1 MIKYKIYLV
10 IMMLLVSAG
19 FNSQVIAS
27 DILTNSRYTDL
38 RSDFLN
44 INPNLFFE
52 IDIAGMTP
60 AERDSF
66 IQGSAESEL
75 TIKETDSPD
84 SQNLSQYGA
93 AHSCI
98 NDFGDDAVCWY
109 ATGGSKGN
117 FSNGACGQ
125 PIEGDYTTAEATTG
139 KHCGS
144 NEVWSGIR
152 MWLGAQSRTNFLVD
166 NFPGASDNPV
176 NRLCVEWTLPGQA
189 NMDMDYNNRG
199 DGATSLPSG
208 GTLLLHEARPEY
220 SQLVNHSGS
229 APHLRD
235 ILYEWGTYTSP
246 RLDDQGA
253 TISPEEGRTYQLG
266 GSHFYHKYTAYFTV
280 PPDRSYAVDSNTH
293 VMCMGNIP
301 SSTRSGMRP
310 VYIANPLLTL
320 GGEDENGISTAPS
333 YMNHLTR
340 VYFDLGLGVAKVNY
354 PFNMTLN
361 KIWMMYEENDIFLA
375 DRDGGTLGVDLVTQ
389 GDSAV
394 YPIILFNNA
403 ITDRTYRL
411 FMAMGDRQH
420 RYKDSDDFQLFIDSN
435 ANKVLDEEELSS
447 TLIPANSIFSVPAK
461 SSQHYILV
469 HTPNFT
475 SGGER
480 HGKKY
485 HQGTISFVEEGRL
498 RSASYAVRTWEA
510 TTSDDIANKSQWISN
525 TQYPSENSDWN
536 RYREF
541 NMEKDIET
549 NPHLIRNTPDFN
561 TAEGL
566 KPKSPI
572 NLLIDQ

>member
-44 INPNLFFE
+44 IDPNLFFE
-52 IDIAGMTP
+52 IDISGMTP

-75 TIKETDSPD
+75 TLRETDSPN
-84 SQNLSQYGA
+84 SQNLSQFGA
-93 AHSCI
+93 THSCK

-109 ATGGSKGN
+109 ATGGSKGTWA
-117 FSNGACGQ
+117 NGACGQ
-125 PIEGDYTTAEATTG
+125 PIEGDYATAVATDS

-144 NEVWSGIR
+144 NEQWSGIR
-152 MWLGAQSRTNFLVD
+152 FWLGAKSRTKFLID
-166 NFPGASDNPV
+166 NFPGASDKPV
-176 NRLCVEWTLPGQA
+176 NRLCVEWTLPDQ
-189 NMDMDYNNRG
+189 NKMDMDYRNIG
-199 DGATSLPSG
+199 TGATSLPSG
-208 GTLLLHEARPEY
+208 SALLLHEARPEF

-235 ILYEWGTYTSP
+235 IMFEWGTYTSP
-246 RLDDQGA
+246 RLDDQGT
-253 TISPEEGRTYQLG
+253 TISPEEGGTYQPG
-266 GSHFYHKYTAYFTV
+266 GSHFYHKYTAYSTV
-280 PPDRSYAVDSNTH
+280 PPDQSYAVDSNTH

-301 SSTRSGMRP
+301 SSTRSSMRP
-310 VYIANPLLTL
+310 VYISNPLLTL
-320 GGEDENGISTAPS
+320 GGEDENGNSTAPS

-340 VYFDLGLGVAKVNY
+340 VYFDFLAGVAKVNY
-354 PFNMTLN
+354 PFNITLN

-375 DRDGGTLGVDLVTQ
+375 DIGGGTLGVDVVAQ
-389 GDSAV
+389 GDSAS

-403 ITDRTYRL
+403 NTDRTYRL
-411 FMAMGDRQH
+411 FMAMGDSQH

-435 ANKVLDEEELSS
+435 ANKELDGEELSS
-447 TLIPANSIFSVPAK
+447 LIPANTTFTVPANT
-461 SSQHYILV
+461 SQLYILV
-469 HTPNFT
+469 HTPSVT

-510 TTSDDIANKSQWISN
+510 TTSDDIANKAQWISD
-525 TQYPSENSDWN
+525 TQYPTEDSAWN

-541 NMEKDIET
+541 NMGKDIES

-561 TAEGL
+561 NAFKGL